1 MYEREMD
8 RTWPRA
14 TGEKNQF
21 LHDSMRAA
29 FEAGW
34 RKGAEDGEAPGGM
47 EVDKILEGV
56 DLWAFDARGSGEKKT
71 AKKSSGG
78 RAPKKGTP
86 PKPEMTNEQAKK
98 EYDPQFCKAR
108 KWNTGD
114 KGDLPI
120 DAPGHG
126 MQCWCPA
133 EEDTNGFCE
142 KCSVRMAD
150 DSKDNWGVFSE
161 PLSDSPGHKANGTL
175 HPWAAMKKLKKDKE
189 PKKSP
194 KKEKKEKKP
203 KKEKKQKKEKKE
215 KVEPEVADE
224 NAVAEN
230 GDTDSALPEEKNE
243 VDEGQQKNDEEQQKN
258 DEEGE
263 ASDADTEELEED
275 SEPQYKE
282 YVFKGFP
289 LKWNL
294 ETNELLDMQDEEKMG
309 MMEKGEDGEWVPKM
323 NEPESEDE
331 DSDSDSDSE

>member
-1 MYEREMD
+1 MD
-8 RTWPRA
+8 RSWPRA
-14 TGEKNQF
+14 TGEKNQV

-47 EVDKILEGV
+47 ELDKILEGV

-86 PKPEMTNEQAKK
+86 PKPDETNEQAKK

-108 KWNTGD
+108 RWNKGD
-114 KGDLPI
+114 EGDLPI

-133 EEDTNGFCE
+133 EEDTDGFCQ

-150 DSKDNWGVFSE
+150 DSKENWGVFSE
-161 PLSDSPGHKANGTL
+161 SLTDSPGHKANGKP
-175 HPWAAMKKLKKDKE
+175 HPWAAMKKLKKEKK

-194 KKEKKEKKP
+194 KKEKKEKKEKKP
-203 KKEKKQKKEKKE
+203 KKEKKQKKQKKQKKE
-215 KVEPEVADE
+215 EVEPEVVEDK
-224 NAVAEN
+224 VAEEEEN
-230 GDTDSALPEEKNE
+230 DEQEEEQQVPEEKN
-243 VDEGQQKNDEEQQKN
+243 DGQEEKN

-263 ASDADTEELEED
+263 ASDAETEELEED
-275 SEPQYKE
+275 TGTQYKE
-282 YVFKGFP
+282 YVYKGFP

>member
-1 MYEREMD
+1 MD
-8 RTWPRA
+8 RSWPRA
-14 TGEKNQF
+14 TGEKNQV

-34 RKGAEDGEAPGGM
+34 RKGITDGEDV
-47 EVDKILEGV
+47 ELERCLEEV
-56 DLWAFDARGSGEKKT
+56 DLWAFDARGSAEKKT

-86 PKPEMTNEQAKK
+86 PKPDETNEQAKK

-108 KWNTGD
+108 RWNAGD
-114 KGDLPI
+114 EGDLPI

-126 MQCWCPA
+126 MQCWYPV
-133 EEDTNGFCE
+133 EEDTDGFCR
-142 KCSVRMAD
+142 KCSEKMAD
-150 DSKDNWGVFSE
+150 DSKENWGVFSE
-161 PLSDSPGHKANGTL
+161 PLSDSPGHKANGKP
-175 HPWAAMKKLKKDKE
+175 HPWAAMKKLKKEKE

-194 KKEKKEKKP
+194 KKEKKKPKKEKKE
-203 KKEKKQKKEKKE
+203 KEKKQKKEKKE

-224 NAVAEN
+224 NADAEN
-230 GDTDSALPEEKNE
+230 GDTGPVLPEENNE
-243 VDEGQQKNDEEQQKN
+243 VDGQEKNDEEQQKN
-258 DEEGE
+258 DEEGA

-275 SEPQYKE
+275 SGPQYKE
-282 YVFKGFP
+282 YVYKGFP

-323 NEPESEDE
+323 NEPESGEE